1 MSEVANGGQVLIDET
16 TFSLIKDALSVLG
29 TVSESGYDDDM
40 LRQLTRAA
48 MVGKLQRHVACQD
61 CYRCV
66 AVCKQQA
73 CVCTCVWIATRD
85 SERRPR
91 GRAVHTQVDVDHM
104 NGMQIMSYSALAHAS
119 VSNCMIA
126 IWLMRG
132 CFNFARMP
140 PPHITL
146 HSAHALLLQSSPRG
160 VLHHW
165 DGRWRA
171 TGLR

>member
-1 MSEVANGGQVLIDET
+1 MTVLFCTVLYCHYTDCCAGIVSEVANGGQVLIDET

-66 AVCKQQA
+66 AVGKQQA
-73 CVCTCVWIATRD
+73 CVCTCVWTGATRD

-126 IWLMRG
+126 I
-132 CFNFARMP
+132 
-140 PPHITL
+140 
-146 HSAHALLLQSSPRG
+146 
-160 VLHHW
+160 
-165 DGRWRA
+165 
-171 TGLR
+171 